1 MSPPP
6 RQLLPFERRFPDP
19 GQRLSRIGGGGL
31 GGKAQGLIVADEVVE
46 GRRAELAA
54 GGFEVDVPALVVLG
68 TDVYDA
74 FLERNGLR
82 GLLGEDPTDERVRD
96 LFQRAA
102 VPAEAVGDLR
112 ALATQATFPLAVRSS
127 SALEDA
133 LGKPF
138 AGVYG
143 TKMIPGSQPSAE
155 ARFKSLLEAVK
166 FVYASASLRAARDYM
181 GAVGERGEHEKMAV
195 VIQEVVGARHGV
207 RFYPD
212 VSGVARS
219 YDFYPQGRAR
229 PEDGVGLL
237 AVGLGKTIVDGGV
250 CWAFSP
256 AWPRV
261 APPFASPRELL
272 RGTQTQMW
280 AVNVGP
286 PPAWDPMAET
296 EYLVRAG
303 LAEAEADGT
312 LRWSASTYDA
322 QADRVTPGLGRV
334 GPRVVDFAPLLADD
348 ELPLAGLLRDLL
360 RHCEAAVGA
369 PVEIEFALACA
380 PGRRTRFGLLQVR
393 PLLLATDE
401 VAVAGEDLRAP
412 GVVIASRTALGNGT
426 ATVSDIVYVEPRGY
440 EARHNPAIAME
451 LEELNRQL
459 RAAGREYVLIGFGRW
474 GSSDPWL
481 GVPVR
486 WDQISGAS
494 VIVET
499 GLAQLAVEPSQGSHF
514 FHNLSSAGVLYL
526 TVPAAAEPGVDWRWL
541 AAQQAV
547 YESPRVRHVRCRGP
561 LEVRVDG
568 RSGRGVARLA
578 EVALA

>member
-1 MSPPP
+1 VSEPAPA
-6 RQLLPFERRFPDP
+6 LAPFDRRFPDP
-19 GQRLSRIGGGGL
+19 GQSQSRIGGGGL
-31 GGKAQGLIVADEVVE
+31 GGKAQGLILADHVLES
-46 GRRAELAA
+46 RRAELA
-54 GGFEVDVPALVVLG
+54 GGALDVDVPALVVLG
-68 TDVYDA
+68 TEVYDA

-96 LFQRAA
+96 LYQRAA

-127 SALEDA
+127 SNLEDA
-133 LGKPF
+133 LGRPF

-143 TKMIPGSQPSAE
+143 TKMISGAQPVAE
-155 ARFKSLLEAVK
+155 ARFKSLVEAVK
-166 FVYASASLRAARDYM
+166 FVYASASLRGARDYM
-181 GAVGERGEHEKMAV
+181 RAVGVRHEDEKMAV
-195 VIQEVVGARHGV
+195 VIQEVVGARHGD

-229 PEDGVGLL
+229 PQDGVGLL
-237 AVGLGKTIVDGGV
+237 AAGLGKTIVDGGV
-250 CWAFSP
+250 CWTFSP

-261 APPFASPRELL
+261 APPFATPRDLL
-272 RGTQTQMW
+272 RGTQTQLW
-280 AVNVGP
+280 AVHVGS

-322 QADRVTPGLGRV
+322 QADRVTPGLGRA
-334 GPRVVDFAPLLADD
+334 GPRVLDFAPLLVHD
-348 ELPLAGLLRDLL
+348 ELPLAALLRELL
-360 RHCEAAVGA
+360 PLCEAAVGA
-369 PVEIEFALACA
+369 PVEIEFALACG
-380 PGRRTRFGLLQVR
+380 PGRRARFGLLQVR

-401 VAVAGEDLRAP
+401 VAVEEEELRAP

-426 ATVSDIVYVEPRGY
+426 ATLSDVVYIEPRDY
-440 EARHNPAIAME
+440 EARHNPAIASE
-451 LEELNRQL
+451 LEALNRRL
-459 RAAGREYVLIGFGRW
+459 LEAGREYVLIGFGRW

-486 WDQISGAS
+486 WDQISGARA
-494 VIVET
+494 IVEA
-499 GLAQLAVEPSQGSHF
+499 GLPQFSTEPSQGSHF

-526 TVPAAAEPGVDWRWL
+526 TVPAGAQPGVDWSWL
-541 AAQQAV
+541 AAQEPVA
-547 YESPRVRHVRCRGP
+547 ESPRVRHVRCRPP
-561 LEVRVDG
+561 LVVRVDG
-568 RSGRGVARLA
+568 RTGRGMARVA
-578 EVALA
+578 EVA

>member
-1 MSPPP
+1 VKAPARPLPPFS
-6 RQLLPFERRFPDP
+6 RAFPDP
-19 GQRLSRIGGGGL
+19 AQRLSRIGGGAA
-31 GGKAQGLIVADEVVE
+31 GGKAQGLILAEQGVASEQ
-46 GRRAELAA
+46 AA
-54 GGFEVDVPALVVLG
+54 LGGGALEVDVPALVVLG
-68 TDVYDA
+68 TEVYDA

-96 LFQRAA
+96 LYQRAA
-102 VPAEAVGDLR
+102 VPAEVAGDLR
-112 ALATQATFPLAVRSS
+112 ALATQASFPLAVRSS
-127 SALEDA
+127 SGLEDA
-133 LGKPF
+133 LGRPF

-143 TKMIPGSQPSAE
+143 TKMIPGSQPLAE
-155 ARFKSLLEAVK
+155 SRFKSLLEAVK

-181 GAVGERGEHEKMAV
+181 RAVGVRSEDEKMAV
-195 VIQEVVGARHGV
+195 VIQEVVGCRHGD

-229 PEDGVGLL
+229 PQDGVGLL
-237 AVGLGKTIVDGGV
+237 AAGLGKTIVDGGV
-250 CWAFSP
+250 CWSFSP

-261 APPFASPRELL
+261 APPFASAGDRL
-272 RGTQTQMW
+272 RGTQTELW

-322 QADRVTPGLGRV
+322 QADRVTPGLGRS
-334 GPRVVDFAPLLADD
+334 GPRVLDFAPLLSYE
-348 ELPLAGLLRDLL
+348 ELPLATLLRDLL

-380 PGRRTRFGLLQVR
+380 PGRRARFGLLQVR

-401 VAVAGEDLRAP
+401 VGVDEQELGAP
-412 GVVIASRTALGNGT
+412 GVVVASRTALGNGV
-426 ATVSDIVYVEPRGY
+426 ATVSDVVYVEPSDY
-440 EARHNPAIAME
+440 EARHNPAIALE
-451 LEELNRQL
+451 LEALNRRL
-459 RAAGREYVLIGFGRW
+459 LAAGRQYLLIGFGRW

-486 WDQISGAS
+486 WDQISGARA
-494 VIVET
+494 IVEA
-499 GLAQLAVEPSQGSHF
+499 GLPQFSVEPSQGSHF

-526 TVPAAAEPGVDWRWL
+526 TVPSGAEPGVDWSWL
-541 AAQQAV
+541 AAQEAMAGGAH
-547 YESPRVRHVRCRGP
+547 VRHVRCRSP
-561 LEVRVDG
+561 LAVRVDG
-568 RSGRGVARLA
+568 RTGRGMARVAEGA
-578 EVALA
+578 